1 MTPAES
7 ETKMND
13 LVAKLIRFEQLIDQD
28 APMPEVLPSI
38 YNAYE
43 ENTEATPSAVSARK
57 CMISTRTA
65 KFPLCRRN
73 SS

>member
-28 APMPEVLPSI
+28 APMSEVLPSI
-38 YNAYE
+38 TTLTKK
-43 ENTEATPSAVSARK
+43 NTEATPSAASARK

-65 KFPLCRRN
+65 RFPLCRRN